1 MTLERPSGP
10 HRAKVH
16 QKAVSQ
22 GYAGRPETAAGRAA
36 TTIVP
41 EQVFAARKT
50 GEQGASFGTL
60 DSRQRRRGIMDKTR
74 ANKGGGGKGN
84 QTLKELELEL
94 EDELV
99 ETMLEK
105 YPSSNPNA
113 ILRMNNTRADF
124 SDEDHPLLPTKH
136 DDFLDI
142 DGSVSRL
149 IVRLSLIRA
158 LIDSG
163 CERRRDATKLIE
175 DALPVTKG
183 HASKLFNR
191 PWEMQKDH
199 VQALAKV
206 TECTIDR
213 LRGVDTGRSLS
224 RKALKL
230 AIDLGAD
237 VSDLEGER
245 LALAVGMIEGL
256 AIAIRALKDS
266 TDSLQE
272 PQD

>member
-1 MTLERPSGP
+1 MENT
-10 HRAKVH
+10 KV
-16 QKAVSQ
+16 
-22 GYAGRPETAAGRAA
+22 
-36 TTIVP
+36 
-41 EQVFAARKT
+41 
-50 GEQGASFGTL
+50 
-60 DSRQRRRGIMDKTR
+60 
-74 ANKGGGGKGN
+74 NKGGGGTGN
-84 QTLKELELEL
+84 KTLKELELEL

-175 DALPVTKG
+175 DALIIG
-183 HASKLFNR
+183 RSYASKLFNA
-191 PWEMQKDH
+191 PWEMSAS
-199 VQALAKV
+199 QAQDMASAV
-206 TECTIDR
+206 GCTVDG
-213 LRGVDTGRSLS
+213 LRGVDTDLSLS
-224 RKALKL
+224 RKALRL
-230 AIDLGAD
+230 AIDLGTD
-237 VSDLEGER
+237 ISNLEGER
-245 LALAVGMIEGL
+245 LWLAVGMIEGL
-256 AIAIRALKDS
+256 AVAIKALKS
-266 TDSLQE
+266 PTGSSRE
-272 PQD
+272 PQG